1 MNEGIHNASVER
13 LALRPAEAAEALGV
27 CRTTIYR
34 MMETGEIPSIKIGR
48 AKRILVEDLKAWR
61 GSR

>member
-1 MNEGIHNASVER
+1 MTPIER
-13 LALRPAEAAEALGV
+13 IALRPAEAAEALGV

-48 AKRILVEDLKAWR
+48 AKRILVEDLRELRWMRSR
-61 GSR
+61 G

>member
-1 MNEGIHNASVER
+1 MQSRDDTAIER
-13 LALRPAEAAEALGV
+13 IALRPAEAAEALGV

-48 AKRILVEDLKAWR
+48 AKRILVEDLRNWR
-61 GSR
+61 SRR